1 MNASRLRKIVIL
13 LLICINLVLGG
24 NLIYTNYR
32 QTVIAQQTIDDTI
45 AFLDQCG
52 IWMESDL
59 IPRRI
64 RTLPVLSA
72 QRNPEQESDI
82 AGILIGTKERIDQG
96 GGISRYESEQGTAAF
111 RRGGLVNLVINHQK
125 MPETGSEAEKTAR
138 SLLKKAGILPES
150 AGVVIEDGNDIVV
163 RFVAE
168 RNGCRLQNAALE
180 VAFRSDEVQISGCF
194 LVNTAAATDQL
205 MRRIPTLLADF
216 GAYVVTYHLDIS
228 LIVSIETAYFHTVND
243 DGSAELLPVLMIRT
257 DNGTFLLNGLDGTLL
272 SNG

>member
-13 LLICINLVLGG
+13 LLVCINLVLGG
-24 NLIYTNYR
+24 NLLYTNYR
-32 QTVIAQQTIDDTI
+32 QTVIPQQTIADTVT
-45 AFLDQCG
+45 FLDQCG
-52 IWMESDL
+52 IWIESDL

-64 RTLPVLSA
+64 RNLSVLSA
-72 QRNPEQESDI
+72 QRDLAQESNI
-82 AGILIGTKERIDQG
+82 AGILIGTKERTEQG
-96 GGISRYESEQGTAAF
+96 GGISLYASEQGTAIF
-111 RRGGLVNLVINHQK
+111 RRGGLVNIVIKQQE

-150 AGVVIEDGNDIVV
+150 AGIVIEDNFGIVV

-168 RNGCRLQNAALE
+168 RYGCRLQNAALE
-180 VAFRSDEVQISGCF
+180 VAFRSGEVQISGCF
-194 LVNTAAATDQL
+194 LVNTAVETGQL

-216 GAYVVTYHLDIS
+216 GAYVATYHLDIS

-243 DGSAELLPVLMIRT
+243 DGSAELLPVLLIRT

>member
-13 LLICINLVLGG
+13 LLVCINLVLGG
-24 NLIYTNYR
+24 NLLYTNYQ
-32 QTVIAQQTIDDTI
+32 QTVIPQQTIENTV

-52 IWMESDL
+52 IWIESDL

-64 RTLPVLSA
+64 RNLSVLSA
-72 QRNPEQESDI
+72 QRDLTLESNI
-82 AGILIGTKERIDQG
+82 AGILIGTKERTEQG
-96 GGISRYESEQGTAAF
+96 GGISLYASEQGTAIF
-111 RRGGLVNLVINHQK
+111 RRGGLVNIVIKQQK
-125 MPETGSEAEKTAR
+125 IPETGSEAEKIAR

-150 AGVVIEDGNDIVV
+150 AGVVIEDNAGIVV

-168 RNGCRLQNAALE
+168 RYGCRLQNAALE
-180 VAFRSDEVQISGCF
+180 VAFRSGEVQISGCF
-194 LVNTAAATDQL
+194 LVNTAVETEQL

-216 GAYVVTYHLDIS
+216 GAYVATYHLDIS
-228 LIVSIETAYFHTVND
+228 LIVSIETAYFHMVHD
-243 DGSAELLPVLMIRT
+243 DGSAELLPVLLIRT